1 MTNARGKA
9 DSSPWLNTC
18 SMEAH
23 GGSLRDETDWWLR
36 GNSCCSLINCHF
48 RFLFSPPQ
56 DLLLRHSPHSPN
68 HLPPWCFFGQGSHQQ
83 GWIREEKEADN
94 NTLHVTT
101 GWESL
106 ELDSLRESRLLV
118 CVSQFRCRRGK
129 HTLGIYDIDVLI
141 FYRWCRRKSRLLCVT
156 QSYSIPPPLYHHP
169 PMAITL
175 LPLVGFWCLILRTKL
190 NWYNETE

>member
-23 GGSLRDETDWWLR
+23 GRSLRDETDWWLR
-36 GNSCCSLINCHF
+36 WNSCCSLINCHF
-48 RFLFSPPQ
+48 RFPFSPPQ

-83 GWIREEKEADN
+83 GWIWEEKEADN

-106 ELDSLRESRLLV
+106 SWTGGRAGCL
-118 CVSQFRCRRGK
+118 CVSLSFVVAEAN
-129 HTLGIYDIDVLI
+129 TLGIQ
-141 FYRWCRRKSRLLCVT
+141 YRCFDFLPMMQEKESATLCHSILFNPPT
-156 QSYSIPPPLYHHP
+156 PIPPPTNGHYLAP
-169 PMAITL
+169 SGRI
-175 LPLVGFWCLILRTKL
+175 LVSYSS
-190 NWYNETE
+190 N

>member
-9 DSSPWLNTC
+9 DSSPWLRTC

-36 GNSCCSLINCHF
+36 WNSCCSLINCHF
-48 RFLFSPPQ
+48 RFPFSPPQ

-83 GWIREEKEADN
+83 GWIWEEKEADN

-106 ELDSLRESRLLV
+106 SWTGGRAGCL
-118 CVSQFRCRRGK
+118 CVSLSFVVAEAN
-129 HTLGIYDIDVLI
+129 TLGIYNKDVLI
-141 FYRWCRRKSRLLCVT
+141 FYQWCRRKSRLLCVT

-190 NWYNETE
+190 NW